1 MRELERNSSA
11 NTPVLPRLA
20 IVGRGRLGNALAA
33 ALDGPDAALG
43 PFGRGYDGEGAD
55 VVLLCVPDGEIAAAA
70 AAIAPGPLVGHC
82 SGASGLGPLAPH
94 EAFSMHPLMTVTAS
108 GASFRG
114 AGAAIAGS
122 SPRAL
127 EAAATIAQALGL
139 RPVQVADRDRA
150 AYHAAASIASNFL
163 VTIEGAAERVA
174 ATAGVDRELLVPLV
188 RAAVDNW
195 AALGPQRALTGPV
208 ARGDEATVA
217 AQRDAIS
224 ERTPELV
231 ELFDALVQATRELA
245 AGSRERRDG
254 PAGGA
259 ARMRTVRSIP
269 ELRAALATD
278 RRAGATIGLVPT
290 MGAFHEGHLSLIR
303 RAREQSDVVVVSL
316 FVNPTQFNESSDLA
330 SYPRDEQR
338 DAALAAEAGV
348 DYLFAPAPE
357 EIYPD
362 GFATT
367 ISVAG
372 VTEQLE
378 GAHRGHGHFDAVA
391 TVVAKLLNIVG
402 PDVAYF
408 GQKDA
413 QQTLMIRRLARDLDI
428 PVRIE
433 TCPTRREA
441 DGLAMSSRNVL
452 LSPAERS
459 RAADLHRALRA
470 IHEAVATGE
479 RDPVAT
485 RALALAELTSPEIE
499 VDYLELV
506 SPDTLAPLQRL
517 DGHVLAVV
525 AARIGATR
533 LIDNETI
540 NINRG
545 VATPK
550 AAPTTA

>member
-1 MRELERNSSA
+1 
-11 NTPVLPRLA
+11 
-20 IVGRGRLGNALAA
+20 
-33 ALDGPDAALG
+33 
-43 PFGRGYDGEGAD
+43 
-55 VVLLCVPDGEIAAAA
+55 
-70 AAIAPGPLVGHC
+70 
-82 SGASGLGPLAPH
+82 
-94 EAFSMHPLMTVTAS
+94 
-108 GASFRG
+108 
-114 AGAAIAGS
+114 
-122 SPRAL
+122 
-127 EAAATIAQALGL
+127 
-139 RPVQVADRDRA
+139 
-150 AYHAAASIASNFL
+150 
-163 VTIEGAAERVA
+163 
-174 ATAGVDRELLVPLV
+174 
-188 RAAVDNW
+188 
-195 AALGPQRALTGPV
+195 
-208 ARGDEATVA
+208 
-217 AQRDAIS
+217 
-224 ERTPELV
+224 
-231 ELFDALVQATRELA
+231 
-245 AGSRERRDG
+245 
-254 PAGGA
+254 
-259 ARMRTVRSIP
+259 MRTVRSIP
-269 ELRAALATD
+269 ELRAALAPD

-378 GAHRGHGHFDAVA
+378 GAHRGHGHFDGVA

-517 DGHVLAVV
+517 DGDVLAVV